1 MRGSPPKGKEA
12 GCNRVKRRLCEEL
25 KGRAGR
31 KEEEEEE
38 EEEGRGRG
46 DREGKGEEL

>member
-12 GCNRVKRRLCEEL
+12 GCNRVKRRRCQEL

-31 KEEEEEE
+31 KEEEE
-38 EEEGRGRG
+38 GGIGGGVVVHFNNR
-46 DREGKGEEL
+46 D